1 VNPIFTPNDVSVI
14 VLTLKP
20 HPGFKTCLIRLFE
33 NKPAE
38 IIICTTEEHIK
49 EVEHIISEAVLKG
62 VRRSTAKIVVSEKG
76 ARKQLMK
83 GVWEAKGKII
93 ATTDDNT
100 FWSRNYLINLL
111 PCFEGINVR
120 IILFWSRIHIRWE
133 SLCAFKQLQRPNSSS
148 TKEANFLTR

>member
-1 VNPIFTPNDVSVI
+1 VNPIFTPNDVSII

-20 HPGFKTCLIRLFE
+20 HPVFKTCLIRLFE

-62 VRRSTAKIVVSEKG
+62 VRRSKTKIVVSEKG

-93 ATTDDNT
+93 APRTITHFGLAT
-100 FWSRNYLINLL
+100 ISSTCCLA
-111 PCFEGINVR
+111 
-120 IILFWSRIHIRWE
+120 SRI
-133 SLCAFKQLQRPNSSS
+133 SMYV
-148 TKEANFLTR
+148 